1 MDNENIKQFSINDIQ
16 MFRADEDVDFMHVK
30 IWALGDGNNSHHNPI
45 STEVLTRDAD
55 TILGKFLIAKFD
67 KYENDVTTHVPN
79 QQILGYV
86 PPNQEVKIEEK
97 DGKNFITVDGLV
109 SKIYATDVV
118 NMFRNG
124 ISQREVSCEFSCQES
139 DVVDENGDTPILR
152 FFIHGITFLGL
163 KYHASSAGSEVKVMQ
178 FAEQFENNNNLKS
191 FAEKRMKQLK
201 EEEKNLVSHP
211 MDKSKEALDTGAWD
225 GSKAKHDLVKEKNY
239 KTLAKSVCLDL
250 KEGWEDRNV
259 TSLGYP
265 VMNLKGGKWVYNK
278 QGLSSALAAA
288 SGAHGAPKNEAIANK
303 VIAIQKKL
311 GLYKE
316 ESMADIE
323 EKKFT
328 AEEDVVME
336 AETKETK
343 KPEEDKAKEEEK
355 EMGCHMEEEKKFSL
369 DAYVDSGA
377 MLALLEAET
386 ETYKGLAD
394 KVMKEMSAEDIV
406 MEFVKVVKERDEL
419 KAEKDKEEK
428 DKTEKKFMSIMA
440 EYKEGLS
447 TDNFVKLYEEGKIL
461 KFEELDG
468 FVNKIK
474 SFAKEVEK
482 KEDDRIFKFAGTD
495 NSIKEHV
502 DEDVF
507 DRIKKK

>member
-1 MDNENIKQFSINDIQ
+1 VEDVKQFSIGDIKDVYTQ
-16 MFRADEDVDFMHVK
+16 ESDEFFYAKILALSTYPNSHKALITPEVLRKYGTTIKGKWIVADIRNGDATTHTPSEK
-30 IWALGDGNNSHHNPI
+30 IVGIVPADSEPEFIEHEDGNVSMYVDA
-45 STEVLTRDAD
+45 VL
-55 TILGKFLIAKFD
+55 
-67 KYENDVTTHVPN
+67 
-79 QQILGYV
+79 
-86 PPNQEVKIEEK
+86 
-97 DGKNFITVDGLV
+97 
-109 SKIYATDVV
+109 SKIYATDVWK
-118 NMFRNG
+118 MFKSDNYRN
-124 ISQREVSCEFSCQES
+124 VSVEFLSRDGEELPS
-139 DVVDENGDTPILR
+139 GEIPVLEMDIKGLTILGR
-152 FFIHGITFLGL
+152 FI
-163 KYHASSAGSEVKVMQ
+163 AGSCPNAGMEVYQFSEDKAIKY
-178 FAEQFENNNNLKS
+178 FAEIEHEKDNNLKS

-211 MDKSKEALDTGAWD
+211 MNKSKEALDTGAWD
-225 GSKAKHDLVKEKNY
+225 GDKARHDLIKEKNY
-239 KTLAKSVCLDL
+239 ATLAKSVCLEL
-250 KEGWEDRNV
+250 KEGWEDRKV
-259 TSLGYP
+259 TALGYP
-265 VMNLKGGKWVYNK
+265 VMNLKGGEWVYNK
-278 QGLSSALAAA
+278 QGLTAAKAAA
-288 SGAHGAPKNEAIANK
+288 SGAHGAPEKTAIVSK
-303 VIAIQKKL
+303 VEGIEKKL

-316 ESMADIE
+316 EKEMA
-323 EKKFT
+323 EK
-328 AEEDVVME
+328 EEDIVME
-336 AETKETK
+336 EEAK
-343 KPEEDKAKEEEK
+343 KPEENKAKEEEK

>member
-211 MDKSKEALDTGAWD
+211 MDKSKEALDTSDWNGD
-225 GSKAKHDLVKEKNY
+225 KAKDDLLKEKNY
-239 KTLAKSVCLDL
+239 LTLAKSVCLQLEDGWKDRKKGSL
-250 KEGWEDRNV
+250 K
-259 TSLGYP
+259 YP
-265 VMNLKGGKWVYNK
+265 VMNLKNGKWVYNK
-278 QGLSSALAAA
+278 EGLDSADSYSEQHDPAVQ
-288 SGAHGAPKNEAIANK
+288 KK
-303 VIAIQKKL
+303 VTEIKKKL

-386 ETYKGLAD
+386 ETYKGLAN

-419 KAEKDKEEK
+419 KTEKDKEEK

-474 SFAKEVEK
+474 SFAEEVEK